1 MRLFAEI
8 LRQRVGSPLSLAS
21 ITRNLQIAPATLKCY
36 LSILE
41 APCAVFLVKPW
52 HHNIACA
59 TLQAPK
65 AYFYET
71 GLVIGDEGVRLE
83 NFVACALLKHV
94 EFEYGVKG
102 KEASLHCVRTKDG
115 DQVDFAISEIPPFG
129 IEVRDLIECEVT
141 DVKAH
146 AALIRF
152 TAQQPETA
160 SARLVGDLRQPRELE
175 LVSVRPAADWLAR
188 LSA

>member
-1 MRLFAEI
+1 MPTSTLTSKG
-8 LRQRVGSPLSLAS
+8 Q
-21 ITRNLQIAPATLKCY
+21 ITVPKPIREY
-36 LSILE
+36 L
-41 APCAVFLVKPW
+41 
-52 HHNIACA
+52 
-59 TLQAPK
+59 
-65 AYFYET
+65 
-71 GLVIGDEGVRLE
+71 
-83 NFVACALLKHV
+83 HV
-94 EFEYGVKG
+94 TE
-102 KEASLHCVRTKDG
+102 G

-152 TAQQPETA
+152 TAQQPKTA